1 MTVSQLTAVCF
12 ENVGKEDLLKQG
24 QAFAVE
30 SQVINITRIQ
40 SWLLLGKQKILMNV
54 QQFL

>member
-12 ENVGKEDLLKQG
+12 ENLGKEDLLKQG